1 MVATVGGLI
10 TDPDSL
16 DFEIAANTATTSKE
30 LVIDTTRSL
39 IKLTR
44 VGNLTADGVTLQCL
58 YTKLKELWT
67 SNSSLNPL
75 PFPMNPI
82 TNEQF
87 ELINGW
93 NFDKAANPTTRFTV
107 LNCSG
112 ANASATLTTASGVNF
127 DQANVFVGAY
137 VTGSNNLGANV
148 RVSSIESNVSLTLS
162 ATNKGTI
169 SAVNLTFY
177 GDVDFTDN
185 LIRTG
190 GWAVKANIST
200 TVTTEEWAG
209 VISLGSLG
217 SEGLTTTTTL
227 SANVTA
233 SNLITINDATT
244 SVVGSYVIG
253 ANIPYGAKISSIV
266 SNTQFV
272 LSKTIT
278 KAYTGSVITIHP
290 KDQLYYQTGA
300 NLYAAPTNA
309 IIPGQMNQPVQ
320 IYSAGNFD
328 YRPSSNVFNVYTREQ
343 GYTFSQASK
352 TDIGFANLTYQTYR
366 FPILS
371 TVDTNIVDS
380 DSTISSTG
388 ITPTASPWNAMSITW
403 YATPQPRTINGNVY
417 YFSVIIDAQTT
428 TSTYGTETIQQ
439 VYEYIQWTLRRPY
452 TIDIDSGSVRR
463 NGSTTR
469 ALAAY
474 EGTTLKTIYDV
485 TDGGVFIDHFALA
498 DINNLVFADNTKA
511 LRTFNYVAQGTI
523 SFNNYLAVDGAN
535 TTYELFFKQINQG
548 NVISAGYTVRGSL
561 AFGTR
566 NAQLVNSF
574 GTDLSGDGSYEIKGN
589 LVGANPNGTTV
600 NYDVLWENNQQ
611 ARWLPNNYYYLN
623 DEYSV
628 YTGTAW
634 TWYRVNENYVSGA
647 TWGANNETSKI
658 GQISGPTVYLVTQG
672 LTTGQYYISPAITLV
687 KSTTN
692 NITATPIQE
701 KNYAT

>member
-10 TDPDSL
+10 QDPDSL
-16 DFEIAANTATTSKE
+16 GFEIAANTATTSKE

-58 YTKLKELWT
+58 YTKLKEIWN
-67 SNSSLNPL
+67 SNSSLTPL
-75 PFPMNPI
+75 AFPMNPI

-93 NFDKAANPTTRFTV
+93 NFDKAVNPTTKLTV

-112 ANASATLTTASGVNF
+112 ANGSATLTTASGIKF

-137 VTGSNNLGANV
+137 VSGSNNLGANV
-148 RVSSIESNVSLTLS
+148 RVSSIESNISLTLS
-162 ATNKGTI
+162 TVNSGTI
-169 SAVNLTFY
+169 SGVNLTFY
-177 GDVDFTDN
+177 GDVDFTYN

-190 GWAVKANIST
+190 GWAVKANVST
-200 TVTTEEWAG
+200 TVTTEEWMG

-233 SNLITINDATT
+233 SNVITINDATT
-244 SVVGSYVIG
+244 SIVGSYVIG
-253 ANIPYGAKISSIV
+253 ANIPYGAQISSIV

-278 KAYTGSVITIHP
+278 AAYTGSVITIHP
-290 KDQLYYQTGA
+290 KDQLYYQIGA

-320 IYSAGNFD
+320 IYQAGSFDWRSAGN
-328 YRPSSNVFNVYTREQ
+328 VMNVYTREQ
-343 GYTFSQASK
+343 GYTFYQSSK
-352 TDIGFANLTYQTYR
+352 ADIGFANLTYQTYR
-366 FPILS
+366 FPITS
-371 TVDTNIVDS
+371 VVDTNIVNS
-380 DSTISSTG
+380 DSAISSNG
-388 ITPTASPWNAMSITW
+388 LYPTASPWNAMTITW
-403 YATPQPRTINGNVY
+403 YNTPQPRTINGNVY
-417 YFSVIIDAQTT
+417 YFSVIVDGQTT

-439 VYEYIQWTLRRPY
+439 IYEYIQWTLRRPY
-452 TIDIDSGSVRR
+452 TIDIDSGTVSK

-469 ALAAY
+469 ALVAY
-474 EGTTLKTIYDV
+474 EGDILKTSYDV
-485 TDGGVFIDHFALA
+485 SDGGVYIDHFALA
-498 DINNLVFADNTKA
+498 DINNLVFVDNTKA
-511 LRTFNYVAQGTI
+511 LRAFNYVTQGTI
-523 SFNNYLAVDGAN
+523 SFNSYLAADGVN

-561 AFGTR
+561 TFGTR
-566 NAQLVNSF
+566 NAQLVN
-574 GTDLSGDGSYEIKGN
+574 GYGIDTSGDGSYEIKGN
-589 LVGANPNGTTV
+589 LINNITSV
-600 NYDVLWENNQQ
+600 NFDMLWENNQQ
-611 ARWLPNNYYYLN
+611 ARWLSNNYYYIG
-623 DEYSV
+623 DEFSV

-634 TWYRVNENYVSGA
+634 AWYRVTSNYVSGA
-647 TWGANNETSKI
+647 TWNVNNDTSSAVPI
-658 GQISGPTVYLVTQG
+658 LGPTVYLVTTG
-672 LTTGQYYISPAITLV
+672 RSTGQYYISPETALQKSITN
-687 KSTTN
+687 S
-692 NITATPIQE
+692 ITATPIQE